1 VADRAGQ
8 VVYLDLDPRLDRLR
22 SDRRFA
28 RIRRSVGL
36 PSP

>member
-1 VADRAGQ
+1 

-28 RIRRSVGL
+28 RIRQSLNL
-36 PSP
+36 P